1 MVRNQT
7 ITAVPRGRSAAA
19 IVAVAAALALL
30 MSFVAPVPTAKA
42 FTDESARGIDVS
54 RWQHPEPESID
65 WERVAGNGESF
76 AIIKATDPVDGPNAN
91 FENDSAEAHANG
103 LIIGA
108 YHKAHPDLDATEQA
122 DDFVEALKLQPE
134 GATTLP
140 PVLDLE
146 LANGQSP
153 EEINEWAHEFME
165 RVEEQTGRQ
174 PMMYTYRSFWRVE
187 MDNTTDFSEYPLWL
201 AAYQDEPPTDDIP
214 GGWDQMTIWQR
225 SETGKIDGLITPV
238 DLNLFNGTEAD
249 LKAFAE
255 EEKTADELTDTFS
268 EIMASGSTSD
278 KSYNEPIS
286 ADTISNLID
295 MLDTMAQ
302 DGVEQ
307 GQILSIFDV
316 LFSLVNSAS
325 EGAGSSGGTVEFRET
340 STETKPAETTTETET
355 TESDTATESE
365 TSTSTDEPSA
375 TVLPAEPTETET
387 TEPTESEAT
396 EPTESTEATETE
408 GTETEGTEE
417 EATEINVDD
426 LTDEEIAEIAEATD
440 LTEEQVIEYLS
451 ELRFDNLLSML
462 RGMLDITE
470 TGDFEF
476 TISDLIDVLNSSLR

>member
-19 IVAVAAALALL
+19 VVAVAAALALL

-76 AIIKATDPVDGPNAN
+76 AIIKATDPVDGPNPN
-91 FENDSAEAHANG
+91 FENDSAEAHEHG

-122 DDFVEALKLQPE
+122 DDFVKALELQPD

-165 RVEEQTGRQ
+165 RVEEKAGRQ

-187 MDNTTDFSEYPLWL
+187 MGDTTDFSEYPLWL

-225 SETGKIDGLITPV
+225 SETGKVDGLITPV
-238 DLNLFNGTEAD
+238 DLDVFNGTEAD
-249 LKAFAE
+249 LKAFAD
-255 EEKTADELTDTFS
+255 EEKSADELTDTFADL
-268 EIMASGSTSD
+268 MAAGSTSD
-278 KSYNEPIS
+278 KAYNEPIS
-286 ADTISNLID
+286 ADTISKLID
-295 MLDTMAQ
+295 MLDTMAR
-302 DGVEQ
+302 DGVDPDQ
-307 GQILSIFDV
+307 ASSIFEV

-325 EGAGSSGGTVEFRET
+325 EGAGSSGGTVDIPET
-340 STETKPAETTTETET
+340 STETKPAETETA
-355 TESDTATESE
+355 ESEMATESE

-375 TVLPAEPTETET
+375 TVLPAEPTETAT

-396 EPTESTEATETE
+396 EPTENTEATESTE
-408 GTETEGTEE
+408 EDGTEDQ
-417 EATEINVDD
+417 ATEINVDD
-426 LTDEEIAEIAEATD
+426 LTDEEIGEIAEATD

-470 TGDFEF
+470 SGDFEF

>member
-19 IVAVAAALALL
+19 VVAVAAALALL

-76 AIIKATDPVDGPNAN
+76 AIIKATDPVDGPNPN
-91 FENDSAEAHANG
+91 FENDSAEAHEHG

-122 DDFVEALKLQPE
+122 DDFVKALELQPD

-165 RVEEQTGRQ
+165 RVEEKTGRQ

-187 MDNTTDFSEYPLWL
+187 MGDTTDFSEYPLWL

-225 SETGKIDGLITPV
+225 SETGKVDGLITPV
-238 DLNLFNGTEAD
+238 DLDVFNGTEAD

-255 EEKTADELTDTFS
+255 EEKSAEELTDTFG
-268 EIMASGSTSD
+268 ELMASGSTSD
-278 KSYNEPIS
+278 KAYNEPIS
-286 ADTISNLID
+286 ADTITKLID
-295 MLDTMAQ
+295 LLDRMAQ
-302 DGVEQ
+302 EGVDPEQ
-307 GQILSIFDV
+307 ASSIFDV

-325 EGAGSSGGTVEFRET
+325 EGSSSSGGTVNIPET
-340 STETKPAETTTETET
+340 STETKPAET
-355 TESDTATESE
+355 E

-375 TVLPAEPTETET
+375 TVLPAEPTETE
-387 TEPTESEAT
+387 P
-396 EPTESTEATETE
+396 
-408 GTETEGTEE
+408 
-417 EATEINVDD
+417 TEINIDD
-426 LTDEEIAEIAEATD
+426 LTDEEIAEIADATD
-440 LTEEQVIEYLS
+440 LTKEQVIEFLS
-451 ELRFDNLLSML
+451 ELRFDNLRSML
-462 RGMLDITE
+462 SGMLDATE
-470 TGDFEF
+470 AGDFQF